1 LKRFLVSLAVFAF
14 VVVASTYALAW
25 FSITPLPTMLWPT
38 VFFTIICTSVMF
50 RRVIQS
56 TREQF
61 MMVYLLTIV
70 LKLLVSLIYAVVI
83 MLLDKPG
90 AVPNVL
96 FFLLLYIVFTI
107 LEVIHL
113 FRSQNR

>member
-1 LKRFLVSLAVFAF
+1 LKRFLIWLGVSAF
-14 VVVASTYALAW
+14 VIVVATFALAR
-25 FSITPLPTMLWPT
+25 FSRMPLPTMLWPT
-38 VFFTIICTSVMF
+38 VFFTVICTAVMF
-50 RRVIQS
+50 RRVFQS

-61 MMVYLLTIV
+61 MMAYLLTIV
-70 LKLLVSLIYAVVI
+70 LKLLVSLSYAVVI
-83 MLLDKPG
+83 MLLDKQG

-113 FRSQNR
+113 FQRQNS